1 MRQLRLR
8 RSELATP
15 ASQDRMIESAARSD
29 ADLVF
34 LDLEDAVAPAQKESA
49 RSKAIEALKD
59 LDWGTKTRAVR
70 INDVSTPWAH
80 QDVIDVVLGADDAL
94 DVLIVPKVRAPRDV
108 WWVETLL
115 GQLEARVGRE
125 RPVAL
130 EVLIEEAE
138 GLASVEEI
146 ARSSARLETLIIG
159 FGDLSASLGMKV
171 GASAGEATYPGDIWH
186 HARARVLMAARAAG
200 IEAID
205 GPFPNFRAPDAY
217 REECRRASALGFTG
231 KWAIHPSQL
240 PIANEVFS
248 PTEEEVEGARRV
260 IDAYRAAEESGAGAA
275 GMGGLLIDAAA
286 LRIMEAVIE
295 KAELIKR
302 TSSSKA

>member
-1 MRQLRLR
+1 MSPLRLR

-15 ASQDRMIESAARSD
+15 ASSGRMIQSAARGE

-34 LDLEDAVAPAQKESA
+34 LDLEDAVAPAQKDSA
-49 RSKAIEALKD
+49 RSNAIEALKG

-70 INDVSTPWAH
+70 INDVSTQWAH
-80 QDVIDVVLGADDAL
+80 QDVIDVVLEAGDAL
-94 DVLIVPKVRAPRDV
+94 DVLIVPKVRGPRDV

-115 GQLEARVGRE
+115 DQLEARARRE

-138 GLASVEEI
+138 GLATVEAL
-146 ARSSARLETLIIG
+146 ARSSQRLETLIVG

-171 GASAGEATYPGDIWH
+171 GAVTGDSTYPGDVWH
-186 HARARVLMAARAAG
+186 YARARVLTAARAAG

-205 GPFPNFRAPDAY
+205 GPFPNFRDPDGY
-217 REECRRASALGFTG
+217 REECRRAGALGFTG

-240 PIANEVFS
+240 PIANEVFT
-248 PTEEEVEGARRV
+248 PTAEEVEGARRV
-260 IDAYRAAEESGAGAA
+260 IEAYRAAEESGAGAA
-275 GMGGLLIDAAA
+275 GMAGSLIDAAA
-286 LRIMEAVIE
+286 LRIMDAVIQ
-295 KAELIKR
+295 KAELIER
-302 TSSSKA
+302 TSC

>member
-1 MRQLRLR
+1 MSPLRLR

-15 ASQDRMIESAARSD
+15 ASSERMIQSAARGE

-34 LDLEDAVAPAQKESA
+34 LDLEDAVAPAQKDSA
-49 RSKAIEALKD
+49 RSNAIEALKG

-80 QDVIDVVLGADDAL
+80 QDVIDVVLEAGDAL
-94 DVLIVPKVRAPRDV
+94 DVLIVPKVRGPRDV

-115 GQLEARVGRE
+115 DQLEARARRG

-138 GLASVEEI
+138 ALATVEAL
-146 ARSSARLETLIIG
+146 ARSSQRLETLIVG

-171 GASAGEATYPGDIWH
+171 GAVAGHSTYPGDVWH
-186 HARARVLMAARAAG
+186 FARARVLTAARAAG

-205 GPFPNFRAPDAY
+205 GPFPNFRDPDSY
-217 REECRRASALGFTG
+217 REECRRAGALGFSG

-240 PIANEVFS
+240 PIANEVFTPS
-248 PTEEEVEGARRV
+248 EEEVEGARRV
-260 IDAYRAAEESGAGAA
+260 IEAYRTAKESGAGAA
-275 GMGGLLIDAAA
+275 GMGGSLIDAAA
-286 LRIMEAVIE
+286 LRIMDAVIQ
-295 KAELIKR
+295 KAELIEG
-302 TSSSKA
+302 TSSAGA